1 MWLVHVVLK
10 THLPLHSVNRE
21 RSEAIYCPLD
31 DRLQESSY
39 SDTILQVEG
48 LDCGL
53 LENNYQLGVMHTE
66 HGMKVWF
73 WDIVLLPDVGYL
85 RL

>member
-39 SDTILQVEG
+39 SDTIL
-48 LDCGL
+48 
-53 LENNYQLGVMHTE
+53 
-66 HGMKVWF
+66 
-73 WDIVLLPDVGYL
+73 
-85 RL
+85 